1 MTPATPTYTGAE
13 LYQILLPG
21 HEAAEV
27 MEEWLERNIQAD
39 IRFRRA
45 RTKGCVVMETKD
57 VLFASRITQW
67 HPSCK
72 VNIITK

>member
-57 VLFASRITQW
+57 VIFANHIRQW
-67 HPSCK
+67 HPGCRI
-72 VNIITK
+72 NIKQ

>member
-1 MTPATPTYTGAE
+1 MTPAPTYTGNE

-45 RTKGCVVMETKD
+45 RTKGCIV
-57 VLFASRITQW
+57 SRITQW
-67 HPSCK
+67 HPGCK
-72 VNIITK
+72 VNIINK

>member
-1 MTPATPTYTGAE
+1 
-13 LYQILLPG
+13 
-21 HEAAEV
+21 

-45 RTKGCVVMETKD
+45 KTKGCIVIETKD

-67 HPSCK
+67 HPGCK
-72 VNIITK
+72 VNIKK